1 MSSYLRLFA
10 GFFAA
15 PFLPQSYL
23 SPAYRICLTKIHRAG
38 IITLKYII
46 YGKEKMKNDYSMYAP
61 EQLQGERRKLHR
73 KLILPNIFIL
83 LISLVAAASLLFGQ
97 LLSVSVHIDAQ
108 FGETV
113 AQMMSE
119 QSGEE
124 GGADAEAAAKQY
136 AFLFKDAGGR
146 EGVKKLFTSALGGLS
161 DTVARLS
168 EQILPAMISVSVAGA
183 AGADLENADLENIDT
198 SIFTETI
205 TKLNNQDLEGA
216 RTEFSSQLDGFLAQ
230 FDVTLTED
238 EQAEVMNAYDELVDA
253 ATVDGEFSAANIF
266 SAMGGS
272 GESEGEGGAS
282 DMLAILADP
291 AALADQLDE
300 ETLQT
305 VNLACTGVSAFLL
318 VQAGLWAILA
328 LFAFLHIFLP
338 NKKVGMWYVKLLCW
352 LPCFIFFIAPPL
364 ALAVA
369 PNFIELPAV
378 VSSLAFGGMT
388 FISGICLLVLWLIS
402 IFWCHPIKKRI
413 KRCTDALRA
422 RRA

>member
-1 MSSYLRLFA
+1 
-10 GFFAA
+10 
-15 PFLPQSYL
+15 
-23 SPAYRICLTKIHRAG
+23 
-38 IITLKYII
+38 
-46 YGKEKMKNDYSMYAP
+46 MKNDYSMYAP
-61 EQLQGERRKLHR
+61 EQLQSERRKLHR

-119 QSGEE
+119 QAGEE

-136 AFLFKDAGGR
+136 AFLFKDADADVTISLNPFDIMTAGFDGGR

-205 TKLNNQDLEGA
+205 TKLNNQDFEGA

-230 FDVTLTED
+230 FDVTLTS
-238 EQAEVMNAYDELVDA
+238 EQETEVMNAYDDMVDA

-272 GESEGEGGAS
+272 GESEGEGGAA

-305 VNLACTGVSAFLL
+305 VNLACTGISAFLF
-318 VQAGLWAILA
+318 VQAGFWAILA
-328 LFAFLHIFLP
+328 LLAFLHIFLP

-352 LPCFIFFIAPPL
+352 LPCFIFFIAPPA

-369 PNFIELPAV
+369 PNFVELPAV

>member
-1 MSSYLRLFA
+1 
-10 GFFAA
+10 
-15 PFLPQSYL
+15 
-23 SPAYRICLTKIHRAG
+23 
-38 IITLKYII
+38 
-46 YGKEKMKNDYSMYAP
+46 MKNDYSMYAP
-61 EQLQGERRKLHR
+61 EQLQSERRKLHR

-119 QSGEE
+119 QAGEE

-136 AFLFKDAGGR
+136 AFLFKDADADVTISLNPFDIMTAGFDGGR

-216 RTEFSSQLDGFLAQ
+216 EAEFSAKLDGFLAQ
-230 FDVTLTED
+230 FDVTLTG
-238 EQAEVMNAYDELVDA
+238 EQKTEVMNAYDELVDA

-272 GESEGEGGAS
+272 GESEGEGGAA

-305 VNLACTGVSAFLL
+305 VNLACTGISAFLF

-352 LPCFIFFIAPPL
+352 LPCFIFFIAPPA

-369 PNFIELPAV
+369 PNFVELPAV

>member
-1 MSSYLRLFA
+1 
-10 GFFAA
+10 
-15 PFLPQSYL
+15 
-23 SPAYRICLTKIHRAG
+23 
-38 IITLKYII
+38 
-46 YGKEKMKNDYSMYAP
+46 MKTDYSAYP
-61 EQLQGERRKLHR
+61 SEQLQSERRKLHR

-108 FGETV
+108 FGETI

-119 QSGEE
+119 QAGEE

-136 AFLFKDAGGR
+136 AFLFKDADADVTISLNPLDIMTAGFNGGR

-161 DTVARLS
+161 DTVAELS
-168 EQILPAMISVSVAGA
+168 EQILPAMISVSVAGT
-183 AGADLENADLENIDT
+183 AGADLENTDLENIDT
-198 SIFTETI
+198 SIFTDTI
-205 TKLNNQDLEGA
+205 TKLNDQDFEGA

-230 FDVTLTED
+230 FDVTLTG
-238 EQAEVMNAYDELVDA
+238 EQETEVMNAYDNLVDA

-266 SAMGGS
+266 STMGGS
-272 GESEGEGGAS
+272 GESEGEGGAA

-305 VNLACTGVSAFLL
+305 VNLACTGISAFLL

-352 LPCFIFFIAPPL
+352 LPCFLFFIAPPL

-369 PNFIELPAV
+369 PNFVELPAV

>member
-1 MSSYLRLFA
+1 
-10 GFFAA
+10 
-15 PFLPQSYL
+15 
-23 SPAYRICLTKIHRAG
+23 
-38 IITLKYII
+38 
-46 YGKEKMKNDYSMYAP
+46 MKTDYSAYP
-61 EQLQGERRKLHR
+61 SEQLQSERRKLHR

-108 FGETV
+108 FGETI

-119 QSGEE
+119 QAGEE

-136 AFLFKDAGGR
+136 AFLFKDADADVTISLNPLDIMTAGFDGGR

-238 EQAEVMNAYDELVDA
+238 EQAEVMNAYDELVNL
-253 ATVDGEFSAANIF
+253 ATNNKTEDFSAANIF
-266 SAMGGS
+266 STMGGS
-272 GESEGEGGAS
+272 GESEGEGGAA

-305 VNLACTGVSAFLL
+305 VNLACTGISAFLL

-352 LPCFIFFIAPPL
+352 LPCFLFFIAPPL

-369 PNFIELPAV
+369 PNFVELPAV

>member
-1 MSSYLRLFA
+1 
-10 GFFAA
+10 
-15 PFLPQSYL
+15 
-23 SPAYRICLTKIHRAG
+23 
-38 IITLKYII
+38 
-46 YGKEKMKNDYSMYAP
+46 MKTDYSAYP
-61 EQLQGERRKLHR
+61 SEQLQSERRKLHR

-83 LISLVAAASLLFGQ
+83 LISLVAAASLLFAQ

-113 AQMMSE
+113 AQIMSE
-119 QSGEE
+119 QAGEE

-136 AFLFKDAGGR
+136 AFLFKDADADVTISLNPLDIMTAGFDGGR

-168 EQILPAMISVSVAGA
+168 EQILPAMISVRVAGA

-230 FDVTLTED
+230 FDVTLTG
-238 EQAEVMNAYDELVDA
+238 EQETEVMNAYDELVDA

-352 LPCFIFFIAPPL
+352 LPCFLFFIAPPL

-369 PNFIELPAV
+369 PNFVELPAG

>member
-1 MSSYLRLFA
+1 
-10 GFFAA
+10 
-15 PFLPQSYL
+15 
-23 SPAYRICLTKIHRAG
+23 
-38 IITLKYII
+38 
-46 YGKEKMKNDYSMYAP
+46 MKNDYSMYAP
-61 EQLQGERRKLHR
+61 EQLQSERRKLHR

-119 QSGEE
+119 QAGEE
-124 GGADAEAAAKQY
+124 GGADAEAAANQY
-136 AFLFKDAGGR
+136 AFLFKDADADVTISLNPLDIMTAGFDGGR

-183 AGADLENADLENIDT
+183 AGADLENAGFENIDT

-230 FDVTLTED
+230 FDVTLTG
-238 EQAEVMNAYDELVDA
+238 EQETEVMNAYDELVDA
-253 ATVDGEFSAANIF
+253 ATVDGEFSAINILT
-266 SAMGGS
+266 SMGGS
-272 GESEGEGGAS
+272 GESEGEGGAA

-291 AALADQLDE
+291 GALADQLDE

-305 VNLACTGVSAFLL
+305 VNLACTGLSVFLF

-328 LFAFLHIFLP
+328 LLAFLHIFLP

-352 LPCFIFFIAPPL
+352 LPCFIFFIAPPA

-369 PNFIELPAV
+369 PNFVELPAV

>member
-1 MSSYLRLFA
+1 
-10 GFFAA
+10 
-15 PFLPQSYL
+15 
-23 SPAYRICLTKIHRAG
+23 
-38 IITLKYII
+38 
-46 YGKEKMKNDYSMYAP
+46 MKTDYSAYP
-61 EQLQGERRKLHR
+61 SEQLQSERRKLHR

-83 LISLVAAASLLFGQ
+83 LISLVAAASLLFAQ

-136 AFLFKDAGGR
+136 AFLFKDADADVTISLNPLDIMTAGFDGGR

-230 FDVTLTED
+230 FDVTLTG
-238 EQAEVMNAYDELVDA
+238 EQETEVMNAYDKLVDA
-253 ATVDGEFSAANIF
+253 ATVDGDFSAANIF

-369 PNFIELPAV
+369 PNFVELPAV

>member
-1 MSSYLRLFA
+1 
-10 GFFAA
+10 
-15 PFLPQSYL
+15 
-23 SPAYRICLTKIHRAG
+23 
-38 IITLKYII
+38 
-46 YGKEKMKNDYSMYAP
+46 MKTDYSAYP
-61 EQLQGERRKLHR
+61 SEQLQSERRKLHR

-83 LISLVAAASLLFGQ
+83 LISLVAAASLLFAQ

-136 AFLFKDAGGR
+136 AFLFKDADADVTISLNPLDIMTAGFDGGR

-238 EQAEVMNAYDELVDA
+238 EQAEVMNAYDKLVDA

-272 GESEGEGGAS
+272 GESEKEGGAA

-305 VNLACTGVSAFLL
+305 VNLACTGVSASCSYR
-318 VQAGLWAILA
+318 QACGQFWRCLHSCTSFCRTKRWAC
-328 LFAFLHIFLP
+328 
-338 NKKVGMWYVKLLCW
+338 GM
-352 LPCFIFFIAPPL
+352 
-364 ALAVA
+364 
-369 PNFIELPAV
+369 
-378 VSSLAFGGMT
+378 
-388 FISGICLLVLWLIS
+388 
-402 IFWCHPIKKRI
+402 
-413 KRCTDALRA
+413 
-422 RRA
+422 

>member
-1 MSSYLRLFA
+1 
-10 GFFAA
+10 
-15 PFLPQSYL
+15 
-23 SPAYRICLTKIHRAG
+23 
-38 IITLKYII
+38 
-46 YGKEKMKNDYSMYAP
+46 MKTDYSAYP
-61 EQLQGERRKLHR
+61 SEQLQSERRKLHR

-83 LISLVAAASLLFGQ
+83 LISLVAAASLLFAQ

-136 AFLFKDAGGR
+136 AFLFKDADADVTISLNPLDIMTAGFDGGR

-168 EQILPAMISVSVAGA
+168 EQILPAMISMSVAGA

-305 VNLACTGVSAFLL
+305 VNLVCTCLSVFVLM
-318 VQAGLWAILA
+318 QAALWAILA
-328 LFAFLHIFLP
+328 LFALLHIFLP

-352 LPCFIFFIAPPL
+352 LPCFLFFIAPPL

-369 PNFIELPAV
+369 PNFVELPAV

>member
-1 MSSYLRLFA
+1 
-10 GFFAA
+10 
-15 PFLPQSYL
+15 
-23 SPAYRICLTKIHRAG
+23 
-38 IITLKYII
+38 
-46 YGKEKMKNDYSMYAP
+46 MKNDYSMYAP
-61 EQLQGERRKLHR
+61 EQLQSERRKLHR

-119 QSGEE
+119 QAGEE
-124 GGADAEAAAKQY
+124 GGADAEAAANQY
-136 AFLFKDAGGR
+136 AFLFKDADADVTISLNPFDIMTAGFDGGR

-230 FDVTLTED
+230 FDVTLTG
-238 EQAEVMNAYDELVDA
+238 EQETEVMNAYDELVKQ
-253 ATVDGEFSAANIF
+253 ATVDGEFSAINILT
-266 SAMGGS
+266 SMGGS
-272 GESEGEGGAS
+272 GESEGEGGAA

-305 VNLACTGVSAFLL
+305 VNLACTGLSVFLF

-352 LPCFIFFIAPPL
+352 LPCFIFFIAPPA

-369 PNFIELPAV
+369 PNFVELPAV

>member
-1 MSSYLRLFA
+1 
-10 GFFAA
+10 
-15 PFLPQSYL
+15 
-23 SPAYRICLTKIHRAG
+23 
-38 IITLKYII
+38 
-46 YGKEKMKNDYSMYAP
+46 MKTDYSAYP
-61 EQLQGERRKLHR
+61 SEQLQSERRKLHR

-83 LISLVAAASLLFGQ
+83 LISLVAAASLLFAQ

-136 AFLFKDAGGR
+136 AFLFKDADADVTISLNPLDIMTAGFDGGR

-230 FDVTLTED
+230 FDVTLTG
-238 EQAEVMNAYDELVDA
+238 EQETEVMNAYDKLVDA

-369 PNFIELPAV
+369 PNFVELPAV

-413 KRCTDALRA
+413 KRCTDALRT

>member
-1 MSSYLRLFA
+1 
-10 GFFAA
+10 
-15 PFLPQSYL
+15 
-23 SPAYRICLTKIHRAG
+23 
-38 IITLKYII
+38 
-46 YGKEKMKNDYSMYAP
+46 MKTDYSAYP
-61 EQLQGERRKLHR
+61 SEQLQSERRKLHR

-83 LISLVAAASLLFGQ
+83 LISLVAAASLLFAQ

-113 AQMMSE
+113 AQIMSE
-119 QSGEE
+119 QAGEE

-136 AFLFKDAGGR
+136 AFLFKDADADVTISLNPLDIMTAGFDGGR

-230 FDVTLTED
+230 FDVTLTG
-238 EQAEVMNAYDELVDA
+238 EQETEVMNAYDKLVDA

-352 LPCFIFFIAPPL
+352 LPCFLFFIAPPL

-369 PNFIELPAV
+369 PNFVELPAV

>member
-1 MSSYLRLFA
+1 
-10 GFFAA
+10 
-15 PFLPQSYL
+15 
-23 SPAYRICLTKIHRAG
+23 
-38 IITLKYII
+38 
-46 YGKEKMKNDYSMYAP
+46 MKNDYSMYAP

-119 QSGEE
+119 QAGEE
-124 GGADAEAAAKQY
+124 GGADAEAAANQY
-136 AFLFKDAGGR
+136 AFLFKDADADVTISLNPLDIMTAGFDGGR

-168 EQILPAMISVSVAGA
+168 EQILPAMISVSVAGT
-183 AGADLENADLENIDT
+183 AGADLENTDLENIDT
-198 SIFTETI
+198 SIFTDTI
-205 TKLNNQDLEGA
+205 TKLNDQDFEGA
-216 RTEFSSQLDGFLAQ
+216 RTEFKDGITPFLQQ
-230 FDVTLTED
+230 FGITLVEGS
-238 EQAEVMNAYDELVDA
+238 EEYNQVMDTYDSLVDEM
-253 ATVDGEFSAANIF
+253 TVDGEFSTTNILT
-266 SAMGGS
+266 AMGGS
-272 GESEGEGGAS
+272 GEGTEESGMG
-282 DMLAILADP
+282 DMLAILSDP
-291 AALADQLDE
+291 GTFADQLDE

-352 LPCFIFFIAPPL
+352 LPCFIFFIAPPA

-369 PNFIELPAV
+369 PNFVELPAV

-388 FISGICLLVLWLIS
+388 FISGICLLVLWLVS

>member
-1 MSSYLRLFA
+1 
-10 GFFAA
+10 
-15 PFLPQSYL
+15 
-23 SPAYRICLTKIHRAG
+23 
-38 IITLKYII
+38 
-46 YGKEKMKNDYSMYAP
+46 MKTDYSAYP
-61 EQLQGERRKLHR
+61 SEQLQSERRKLHR

-83 LISLVAAASLLFGQ
+83 LISLVAAASLLFAQ

-113 AQMMSE
+113 AQIMSE
-119 QSGEE
+119 QAGEE

-136 AFLFKDAGGR
+136 AFLFKDADADVTISLNPLDIMTAGFDGGR

-230 FDVTLTED
+230 FDVTLTG
-238 EQAEVMNAYDELVDA
+238 EQETEVMNAYDKLVDA

-282 DMLAILADP
+282 DMPAILADP

-300 ETLQT
+300 ETLQA

-352 LPCFIFFIAPPL
+352 LPCFLFFIAPPL

-369 PNFIELPAV
+369 PNFVELPAV

>member
-1 MSSYLRLFA
+1 
-10 GFFAA
+10 
-15 PFLPQSYL
+15 
-23 SPAYRICLTKIHRAG
+23 
-38 IITLKYII
+38 
-46 YGKEKMKNDYSMYAP
+46 MKTDYSAYP
-61 EQLQGERRKLHR
+61 SEQLQSERRKLHR

-119 QSGEE
+119 QAGEE

-136 AFLFKDAGGR
+136 AFLFKDADADVTISLNPLDIMTAGFDGGR

-238 EQAEVMNAYDELVDA
+238 EQAEVMNAYDELVKQ

-266 SAMGGS
+266 STMGGS
-272 GESEGEGGAS
+272 GESEGEGGAA

-291 AALADQLDE
+291 GALADQLDE

-305 VNLACTGVSAFLL
+305 VNLACTGISAFLF

-352 LPCFIFFIAPPL
+352 LPCFIFFIAPPA

-369 PNFIELPAV
+369 PNFVELPAV

-413 KRCTDALRA
+413 KRCTDALRS

>member
-1 MSSYLRLFA
+1 
-10 GFFAA
+10 
-15 PFLPQSYL
+15 
-23 SPAYRICLTKIHRAG
+23 
-38 IITLKYII
+38 
-46 YGKEKMKNDYSMYAP
+46 MKTDYSAYP
-61 EQLQGERRKLHR
+61 SEQLQSERRKLHR

-83 LISLVAAASLLFGQ
+83 LISLVAAASLLFAQ

-113 AQMMSE
+113 AQIMSE
-119 QSGEE
+119 QAGEE

-136 AFLFKDAGGR
+136 AFLFKDADADVTISLNPLDIMTAGFDGGR

-238 EQAEVMNAYDELVDA
+238 EQAEVMNAYDELVKQ

-272 GESEGEGGAS
+272 GESEGEGGAA
-282 DMLAILADP
+282 DMPAILADP

-352 LPCFIFFIAPPL
+352 LPCFLFFIAPPL

-369 PNFIELPAV
+369 PNFVELPAV

>member
-1 MSSYLRLFA
+1 
-10 GFFAA
+10 
-15 PFLPQSYL
+15 
-23 SPAYRICLTKIHRAG
+23 
-38 IITLKYII
+38 
-46 YGKEKMKNDYSMYAP
+46 MKTDYSAYP
-61 EQLQGERRKLHR
+61 SEQLQSERRKLHR

-83 LISLVAAASLLFGQ
+83 LISLVAAASLLFAQ

-136 AFLFKDAGGR
+136 AFLFKDADADVTISLNPLDIMTAGFDGGR

-230 FDVTLTED
+230 FDVTLTG
-238 EQAEVMNAYDELVDA
+238 EQETEVMNAYDKLVDA

-369 PNFIELPAV
+369 PNFVELPAV

-413 KRCTDALRA
+413 KRSTDGLRA

>member
-1 MSSYLRLFA
+1 
-10 GFFAA
+10 
-15 PFLPQSYL
+15 
-23 SPAYRICLTKIHRAG
+23 
-38 IITLKYII
+38 
-46 YGKEKMKNDYSMYAP
+46 MKNDYSMYAP
-61 EQLQGERRKLHR
+61 EQLQSERRKLHR

-119 QSGEE
+119 QAGEE

-136 AFLFKDAGGR
+136 AFLFKDADADVTISLNPFDIMTAGFDGGR

-230 FDVTLTED
+230 FDVTLTG
-238 EQAEVMNAYDELVDA
+238 EQETEVMNAYDELVKQ
-253 ATVDGEFSAANIF
+253 ATVDGEFSTANIF

-272 GESEGEGGAS
+272 GESEGEGGAA

-291 AALADQLDE
+291 AALANQLDE

-305 VNLACTGVSAFLL
+305 VNLACTGISAFLF

-352 LPCFIFFIAPPL
+352 LPCFVFFIAPPA

-369 PNFIELPAV
+369 PNFVELPAV

>member
-1 MSSYLRLFA
+1 
-10 GFFAA
+10 
-15 PFLPQSYL
+15 
-23 SPAYRICLTKIHRAG
+23 
-38 IITLKYII
+38 
-46 YGKEKMKNDYSMYAP
+46 MKTDYSAYP
-61 EQLQGERRKLHR
+61 SEQLQSERRKLHR

-83 LISLVAAASLLFGQ
+83 LISLVAAEYLLFPQ
-97 LLSVSVHIDAQ
+97 LLCVSVHIDAQ

-136 AFLFKDAGGR
+136 AFLFKDADADVTISLNPLDIMTAGFDRGR

-230 FDVTLTED
+230 FDVTLTG
-238 EQAEVMNAYDELVDA
+238 EQETEVMNAYDKLVDA

-291 AALADQLDE
+291 AALADQLD
-300 ETLQT
+300 
-305 VNLACTGVSAFLL
+305 GHFFL
-318 VQAGLWAILA
+318 G
-328 LFAFLHIFLP
+328 FP
-338 NKKVGMWYVKLLCW
+338 G
-352 LPCFIFFIAPPL
+352 
-364 ALAVA
+364 
-369 PNFIELPAV
+369 
-378 VSSLAFGGMT
+378 
-388 FISGICLLVLWLIS
+388 
-402 IFWCHPIKKRI
+402 
-413 KRCTDALRA
+413 
-422 RRA
+422 

>member
-1 MSSYLRLFA
+1 
-10 GFFAA
+10 
-15 PFLPQSYL
+15 
-23 SPAYRICLTKIHRAG
+23 
-38 IITLKYII
+38 
-46 YGKEKMKNDYSMYAP
+46 MKTDYSAYP
-61 EQLQGERRKLHR
+61 SEQLQSERRKLHR

-136 AFLFKDAGGR
+136 AFLFKDADADVTISLNPLDIMTAGFDGGR

-230 FDVTLTED
+230 FDVTLTG
-238 EQAEVMNAYDELVDA
+238 EQETEVMNAYDKLVDA

-352 LPCFIFFIAPPL
+352 LPCFLFFIAPPL

-369 PNFIELPAV
+369 PNFVELPAV